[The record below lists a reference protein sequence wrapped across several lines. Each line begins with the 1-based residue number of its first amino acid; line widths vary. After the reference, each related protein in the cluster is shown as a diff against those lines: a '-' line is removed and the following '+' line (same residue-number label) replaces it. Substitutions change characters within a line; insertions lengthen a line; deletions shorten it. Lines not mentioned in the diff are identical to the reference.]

1 MTDLLNDR
9 LLKLEQVK
17 QITGLSK
24 AMVYRLVGQGKFP
37 QPCKPGGVSSRWVE
51 REIRAWRATVEG
63 DRKSSLKSADAPHCI
78 RRLT

>member
-9 LLKLEQVK
+9 LLKLTQVL

-37 QPCKPGGVSSRWVE
+37 EPCKPGGIASRWVE
-51 REIRAWRATVEG
+51 SEVRAWRKEVE
-63 DRKSSLKSADAPHCI
+63 DA
-78 RRLT
+78 RAA

>member
-17 QITGLSK
+17 EITGLSK

-37 QPCKPGGVSSRWVE
+37 EPCKPGGIASRWVE
-51 REIRAWRATVEG
+51 SEVRAWRERIEAARAV
-63 DRKSSLKSADAPHCI
+63 
-78 RRLT
+78 

>member
-9 LLKLEQVK
+9 LLKLTQVL

-37 QPCKPGGVSSRWVE
+37 EPCKPGGIASRWVE
-51 REIRAWRATVEG
+51 SEVRTWREQVEAARAA
-63 DRKSSLKSADAPHCI
+63 
-78 RRLT
+78 